1 MPNNIWEILLV
12 YFAPSIFALM
22 GRKRNAPMIIMVN
35 LALGWTVILWF
46 ICMGWAMTK
55 EKGVEYKL

>member
-1 MPNNIWEILLV
+1 MPTNIWEILLI

>member
-1 MPNNIWEILLV
+1 MPNNIWEILLI

>member
-1 MPNNIWEILLV
+1 MPTNIWEILLV

>member
-22 GRKRNAPMIIMVN
+22 GRKRNSPMIIMVN